1 MKLDD
6 LAGEQA
12 RSQLTT
18 QQQRLAATLNTVAMA
33 LHDASREMR
42 NQDETTIA
50 DYVDT
55 AANQVERFGGM
66 LREQDVN
73 QLISATEQFARRRP
87 ALFMG
92 VAFALGFAA
101 TRFLRSSSQSSAERG
116 SRDPGTS
123 SSGSYGSGHGYAGT
137 LSDLNYGE
145 SVDYGVGV
153 SHKDPPGTEDVP
165 PVVRPPRG

>member
-1 MKLDD
+1 MKLVEMT
-6 LAGEQA
+6 GEQVTT
-12 RSQLTT
+12 QFTT
-18 QQQRLAATLNTVAMA
+18 QQERLAASLNTVAMA

-42 NQDETTIA
+42 TQDETTIA

-73 QLISATEQFARRRP
+73 QLIDATEQFARRRP
-87 ALFMG
+87 ALFLG

-101 TRFLRSSSQSSAERG
+101 TRFLRSSSQSSAEMG

-123 SSGSYGSGHGYAGT
+123 SYGSYGSGYGSAGT

-145 SVDYGVGV
+145 SVDYGV
-153 SHKDPPGTEDVP
+153 DPPGQEDVP
-165 PVVRPPRG
+165 PGERPIRR

>member
-6 LAGEQA
+6 MAGEQA
-12 RSQLTT
+12 PSQSTT

-42 NQDETTIA
+42 GQDEATFA

-55 AANQVERFGGM
+55 AANQVERFAGM

-73 QLISATEQFARRRP
+73 QLIYATERFARRRP
-87 ALFMG
+87 ALFLG

-101 TRFLRSSSQSSAERG
+101 TRFLRSSSQSSAEIG

-123 SSGSYGSGHGYAGT
+123 SSGSYGSGYEYAET
-137 LSDLNYGE
+137 LSDLKYGE
-145 SVDYGVGV
+145 SVDYGV
-153 SHKDPPGTEDVP
+153 DPPGKEDVP
-165 PVVRPPRG
+165 PGERPIRT